1 MTLRITPGSIESDG
15 HIVLTGPITGTITRP
30 DGTVVDVTAEAV
42 EVDTQ
47 EEADEIAQ
55 AVAERYAAEG
65 HPFMIEH
72 DDETGEVTQIP
83 FVVETPE
90 V

>member
-1 MTLRITPGSIESDG
+1 MNLRITPGSIESDG

-30 DGTVVDVTAEAV
+30 DGTVVDVSAEAV

-65 HPFMIEH
+65 HPFMVEH
-72 DDETGEVTQIP
+72 GDDGEVTQVP
-83 FVVETPE
+83 FVIDTPE
-90 V
+90 G